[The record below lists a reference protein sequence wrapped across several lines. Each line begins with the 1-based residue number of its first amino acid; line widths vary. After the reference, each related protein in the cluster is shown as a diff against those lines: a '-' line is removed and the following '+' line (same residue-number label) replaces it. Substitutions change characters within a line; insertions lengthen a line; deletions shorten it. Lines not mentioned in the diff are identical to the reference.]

1 MKLVMLAMALGV
13 AAFLPRLAACAEK
26 ALRLSSKEAIA
37 TASAMSSPSAPPPSN
52 VHAPF
57 LPDADLEPVVD
68 LLPHPESRRGSPSA
82 CNGEHDLCYDPTNGH
97 IVYKPARELMPDI
110 PGLKRE
116 NISVKRDR
124 VVFRY
129 SF

>member
-1 MKLVMLAMALGV
+1 MKLLLLALALGV

-37 TASAMSSPSAPPPSN
+37 TAISSSPTEPPPSN

-68 LLPHPESRRGSPSA
+68 LLPHPEARRGSPSS
-82 CNGEHDLCYDPTNGH
+82 CNGERDLCYDPTNGH
-97 IVYKPARELMPDI
+97 IVYKPARELMPDL